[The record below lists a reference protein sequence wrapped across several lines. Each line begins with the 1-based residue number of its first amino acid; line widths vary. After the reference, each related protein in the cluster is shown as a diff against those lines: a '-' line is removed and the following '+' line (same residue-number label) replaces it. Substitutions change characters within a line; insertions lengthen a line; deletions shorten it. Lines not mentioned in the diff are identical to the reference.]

1 MRHAFLVLPLL
12 ALPLTAGFPMSAPA
26 QEPKPKTMTVRWY
39 GQSFFQVEDSAGRT
53 FAIDPHA
60 IPAFGRVPVKADWVI
75 VSHPHDD
82 HSLVEMIDT
91 GKKDARIAE
100 ADVYRGVTETK
111 TGKQDWKVIDAKRG
125 NIRIRNVATYHDTT
139 NGLQR
144 GKNSIFIVE
153 VDGLFICHL
162 GDLGHELTDAQVKAI
177 GKVDVLMVPIGG
189 IYTING
195 EQAQAVMKQLKPVL
209 DEDIVWFA
217 YYNQEPVGFFIMIP
231 ELNQIFKHLKGQLN
245 WLGKIKF
252 LYHKLMGTC
261 KKMFGFAFGIIPEFQ
276 GRGLEGAIVMAAA
289 KKVQPMKKYT
299 DFEMNWIGSFNPKMI
314 KICESVGSTVIK
326 THHTYRYLFDPTKP
340 FHRAAM
346 ID

>member
-26 QEPKPKTMTVRWY
+26 QEPKAKAVTVRWY

-195 EQAQAVMKQLKPVL
+195 EQAQAVMKQLKPRLFVL
-209 DEDIVWFA
+209 PMHYGVPNFDDLA
-217 YYNQEPVGFFIMIP
+217 GP
-231 ELNQIFKHLKGQLN
+231 EEFLDGQKNVKKMPTTNELTFPIDLKADAPTVVLLN
-245 WLGKIKF
+245 WRKVEEVPP
-252 LYHKLMGTC
+252 
-261 KKMFGFAFGIIPEFQ
+261 KK
-276 GRGLEGAIVMAAA
+276 
-289 KKVQPMKKYT
+289 K
-299 DFEMNWIGSFNPKMI
+299 
-314 KICESVGSTVIK
+314 
-326 THHTYRYLFDPTKP
+326 
-340 FHRAAM
+340 
-346 ID
+346 

>member
-1 MRHAFLVLPLL
+1 MNRLLVVMGGSAFLFSSLITHHSSL
-12 ALPLTAGFPMSAPA
+12 ASVASG

-60 IPAFGRVPVKADWVI
+60 IPAFGRVPVKADWVV

-111 TGKQDWKVIDAKRG
+111 TGKQEWKVIDAKRG
-125 NIRIRNVATYHDTT
+125 TVRVRNVATYHDTM

-144 GKNSIFIVE
+144 GKNSVFIVA
-153 VDGLFICHL
+153 VDGLFVCHL

-177 GKVDVLMVPIGG
+177 GTVDVLMVPVGG

-195 EQAQAVMKQLKPVL
+195 EQAQAVMKQLKPRLFVL
-209 DEDIVWFA
+209 PMHYGVPNFDDLAGPDEFLEGQKNVKKMPA
-217 YYNQEPVGFFIMIP
+217 TN
-231 ELNQIFKHLKGQLN
+231 ELTFPIDLKADAPTVVLLN
-245 WLGKIKF
+245 WRKVEEVPP
-252 LYHKLMGTC
+252 
-261 KKMFGFAFGIIPEFQ
+261 KK
-276 GRGLEGAIVMAAA
+276 
-289 KKVQPMKKYT
+289 K
-299 DFEMNWIGSFNPKMI
+299 
-314 KICESVGSTVIK
+314 
-326 THHTYRYLFDPTKP
+326 
-340 FHRAAM
+340 
-346 ID
+346 

>member
-1 MRHAFLVLPLL
+1 MRHALLVLPLL

-111 TGKQDWKVIDAKRG
+111 TGKQEWKVIDAKRG
-125 NIRIRNVATYHDTT
+125 TVRVRNVATYHDTM

-195 EQAQAVMKQLKPVL
+195 EQAQAVMKQLKPRLFVL
-209 DEDIVWFA
+209 PMHYGVPNFDELA
-217 YYNQEPVGFFIMIP
+217 GP
-231 ELNQIFKHLKGQLN
+231 EEFLDGQKNVKKMPTTNELTFPIDAKPDAPTVVLLN
-245 WLGKIKF
+245 WRKVEEVPP
-252 LYHKLMGTC
+252 
-261 KKMFGFAFGIIPEFQ
+261 KK
-276 GRGLEGAIVMAAA
+276 
-289 KKVQPMKKYT
+289 K
-299 DFEMNWIGSFNPKMI
+299 
-314 KICESVGSTVIK
+314 
-326 THHTYRYLFDPTKP
+326 
-340 FHRAAM
+340 
-346 ID
+346 